1 MTLYWRTIL
10 ICTLIM
16 SLVFSAG
23 PANLAF
29 AGSSSTQ
36 WQEIKD
42 NLDLVKPVRRNET
55 FAELYYRL
63 ETRLSEKQKDEFGVI
78 NKRMKYQMPMFRVP
92 TEVNVSETTA
102 IFSDGGQ
109 QIILEVKKDDDGNPY
124 IAINGRKLTEEE
136 ALSPL
141 KTFSIVKAIK
151 QSSSKDKK
159 AWLWDMFFPKAEAF
173 SFSWGTILAVAL
185 PAAAIGYMIYKK
197 NKDKG
202 GSCKNKSAICC
213 NVSGTLTQLS
223 SGCCKDAG
231 GSDTNYGTCPAA
243 MYLEGETT
251 ASATAESTTATTTT
265 TTDSAT
271 SATVEANVGGTK

>member
-1 MTLYWRTIL
+1 MTLYWRTSL

-16 SLVFSAG
+16 SMVLSSVPVNF
-23 PANLAF
+23 AF

-36 WQEIKD
+36 WQEVKD
-42 NLDLVKPVRRNET
+42 NLELVKPVRRSET

-63 ETRLSEKQKDEFGVI
+63 ETRLSEQQKDEFGVI
-78 NKRMKYQMPMFRVP
+78 NKKMKYQMPMYRVP
-92 TEVNVSETTA
+92 KDVKVSDTSAVFTD
-102 IFSDGGQ
+102 DGQ
-109 QIILEVKKDDDGNPY
+109 MIVLEVKKDDDGNPY
-124 IAINGRKLTEEE
+124 ISINDRRLTEEE

-141 KTFSIVKAIK
+141 KTFSIVKALK
-151 QSSSKDKK
+151 TSNNKSKS
-159 AWLWDMFFPKAEAF
+159 AWLWNMFFPQAEAF
-173 SFSWGTILAVAL
+173 SWNWGTILAVAL

-243 MYLEGETT
+243 MYIEGETT
-251 ASATAESTTATTTT
+251 ASATSESATATTVDT
-265 TTDSAT
+265 SSSS
-271 SATVEANVGGTK
+271 SATVEANVSGVK